1 MKAATVLL
9 SLFLA
14 GCGTPK
20 LIADPALSRPRC
32 SPPAD
37 IMATPEK
44 PALIQPNDLM
54 VAVTAAD
61 SVLILD
67 LRRRLVALQAWV
79 SQNCQ

>member
-1 MKAATVLL
+1 MKGAAVLL
-9 SLFLA
+9 SVFLA
-14 GCGTPK
+14 GCGSTK
-20 LIADPALSRPRC
+20 LVADPALSRPACR
-32 SPPAD
+32 PPVD

-44 PALIQPNDLM
+44 PAMIQPNDLM